1 MHNKI
6 TPFQLVSSIKN
17 FGGSDAKFNAT
28 LEPASKRGFQEFSK
42 KNLHDIDDC
51 VREEAVLN
59 FLLDRLSTLPEG
71 YSLVIGGKEK
81 AIFEIAFK
89 KFRDRMVTV
98 DGCDIAVYDNAY
110 QQILMLISE

>member
-1 MHNKI
+1 MNNKI

-17 FGGSDAKFNAT
+17 FGGSDAKFNAA

-59 FLLDRLSTLPEG
+59 FFLDRLSNLPEG

-89 KFRDRMVTV
+89 KFRDHMATV
-98 DGCDIAVYDNAY
+98 EACDIAVYDTAY